1 MSFKLARCAW
11 CVVYTLHQIYQSA
24 WHLCGP
30 QLDGIQKAA
39 RHLESQECCAIR
51 ERRTKTEHQRSATIK
66 MGQKSCRTHRI
77 NVGPSPRVNALMPS
91 VLHTVRTQCSVDRY
105 FCPSD
110 GENPS
115 VCIRDLTIS
124 MGYITA
130 QSFLELGKSDPC
142 PSSVLKRST
151 HSIACR
157 RAIQDRATRAYLLS
171 PNAR

>member
-1 MSFKLARCAW
+1 
-11 CVVYTLHQIYQSA
+11 VVYTLHQIYQSA
-24 WHLCGP
+24 WHLSAL
-30 QLDGIQKAA
+30 QLDRTQKAV

-51 ERRTKTEHQRSATIK
+51 ERRPKTEHQRSATIK
-66 MGQKSCRTHRI
+66 NGAKSCRTHRI
-77 NVGPSPRVNALMPS
+77 SVGTSPRVNALMPS
-91 VLHTVRTQCSVDRY
+91 VLHTVRTQCKADRY

-115 VCIRDLTIS
+115 VCMRDLTIS

-130 QSFLELGKSDPC
+130 QSFLELGELDTC

>member
-1 MSFKLARCAW
+1 M
-11 CVVYTLHQIYQSA
+11 LHQIYHSA
-24 WHLCGP
+24 WHLNGP
-30 QLDGIQKAA
+30 QLDRMQKAV
-39 RHLESQECCAIR
+39 RHLETQECCTIC
-51 ERRTKTEHQRSATIK
+51 ERRTKTETSALSHHQNGA
-66 MGQKSCRTHRI
+66 KSCRTHRI

-91 VLHTVRTQCSVDRY
+91 VLHTVRTQCNVDRY
-105 FCPSD
+105 FCPLD

-130 QSFLELGKSDPC
+130 QSFLELGKSDTC

-157 RAIQDRATRAYLLS
+157 RAIQDCATRAYLLS